1 MVAAA
6 VVIAAVVS
14 RAGRRG
20 SYRCG
25 TVSRT
30 AVDSSTRRR
39 TRYRAP
45 RNTVVMPS
53 VTGPATVVS
62 PTSMEPATATA
73 AGKRI
78 IGTKSC
84 TNEHNGR
91 QNGESITKHDICSLR
106 LGFRAYS
113 SAQNRVRWR

>member
-1 MVAAA
+1 M
-6 VVIAAVVS
+6 AAVVS
-14 RAGRRG
+14 RAGRSG

-30 AVDSSTRRR
+30 AVDSSARRR
-39 TRYRAP
+39 TRYRVP
-45 RNTVVMPS
+45 RNTAVMSS
-53 VTGPATVVS
+53 VNGPATVS

-78 IGTKSC
+78 IGTKGC

-91 QNGESITKHDICSLR
+91 
-106 LGFRAYS
+106 
-113 SAQNRVRWR
+113 